1 MNSYGQHIKRA
12 SLPPPTLLTVLNV
25 LHLAHML
32 AFKVNDEEHFPLQLE
47 ASD

>member
-1 MNSYGQHIKRA
+1 MGSTSKEQA
-12 SLPPPTLLTVLNV
+12 FPPPTLLTILNV